1 MHHISLFPFLVVFLA
16 RVFGPVGGL
25 MFFGGKNHRANAPRI
40 NPRVFWRQKHN
51 AIRVAG
57 SSSAEGRRN
66 NGRQDPDRLE
76 NTSNKSRSSDQNQ
89 KVRSDKINHHPQYRF
104 LCREIRRKSP
114 QSTPTPCLFLGRI
127 D

>member
-1 MHHISLFPFLVVFLA
+1 
-16 RVFGPVGGL
+16 

-76 NTSNKSRSSDQNQ
+76 NASNKSRSSDQNQ
-89 KVRSDKINHHPQYRF
+89 KVRSDKINHHPPAQISVQRNQTK
-104 LCREIRRKSP
+104 ISP
-114 QSTPTPCLFLGRI
+114 IHPYPLLVFG
-127 D
+127 